1 MESHEELI
9 EELDEIIKELKE
21 DPHNS
26 SAAFRLFEISEF
38 LVRGF
43 LNDFELEHHAEDHQD
58 PLHDEEHDE
67 QPELESTPEPA
78 PEEHAAPE
86 PKTLPFAV
94 VNHAT
99 APALPSFTNMKRN
112 VNEWLEPAVEFET
125 KDEAIEFVKENVEAG
140 SVIEVDWES
149 GHGEIVFAI
158 EP

>member
-1 MESHEELI
+1 MESHEELVQ
-9 EELDEIIKELKE
+9 ELDEIIKELKV

-43 LNDFELEHHAEDHQD
+43 LNDFELEHHSEDHQD
-58 PLHDEEHDE
+58 PLHDENDDEHEPTPAPE
-67 QPELESTPEPA
+67 QPE
-78 PEEHAAPE
+78 EHQVHP
-86 PKTLPFAV
+86 PKSLPFAV

-99 APALPSFTNMKRN
+99 ASALPTFSNMKKN

-125 KDEAIEFVKENVEAG
+125 KDEAIEFVKENIEAG
-140 SVIEVDWES
+140 TVIEVDWES
-149 GHGEIVFAI
+149 GHGEIIFAI